1 MINQVSLTYVFFL
14 LVCLSS
20 SLFDFHCLFVQSK
33 QHRKSPWSIAFS
45 LLLFFFFFFFCF
57 TNPEKYGFIFRAQV
71 GSLDFWGFLLVGEK
85 IKEDLRDQ
93 NHFFPYFWKSKPL
106 QTLATWIVLSVEIS
120 KKPSAITFIFYFWLY
135 SGCSVSIGD
144 IIQQVF
150 YAVSFL
156 VMC

>member
-71 GSLDFWGFLLVGEK
+71 GSLDFLGLSFGWWKDKGRSTWPEP
-85 IKEDLRDQ
+85 
-93 NHFFPYFWKSKPL
+93 FFPYFWKSKPL

>member
-1 MINQVSLTYVFFL
+1 MYFFYL
-14 LVCLSS
+14 FVCLH
-20 SLFDFHCLFVQSK
+20 LYLTFIVYLYNQNNTGNHHDQ
-33 QHRKSPWSIAFS
+33 
-45 LLLFFFFFFFCF
+45 LLFPYSCFSFSFFFCF